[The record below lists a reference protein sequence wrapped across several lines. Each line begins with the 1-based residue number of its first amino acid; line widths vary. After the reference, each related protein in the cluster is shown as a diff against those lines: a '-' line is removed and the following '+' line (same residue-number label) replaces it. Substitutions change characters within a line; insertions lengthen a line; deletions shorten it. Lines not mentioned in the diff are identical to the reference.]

1 MKNNIEVPVRLKYNI
16 VMEIKIDKE
25 WVKIEKGDVIGDG
38 FEDGVVVNILVEDN
52 EVEFGVWDGKE
63 GWSLKLDDVKKVN
76 GEFVR
81 KSEVGDV

>member
-1 MKNNIEVPVRLKYNI
+1 MNKFAVPVELKYNI

-38 FEDGVVVNILVEDN
+38 FEEGVVVNILVEDN

-63 GWSLKLDDVKKVN
+63 GWSLNLRDLKKVN
-76 GEFVR
+76 GDWVR
-81 KSEVGDV
+81 KSEEGDV